1 MNLISQIPIFGNF
14 TVTLIAFIFVIGVVV
29 FVHEYGHYIVGRWRG
44 IHAETFSLGFGPVI
58 YTRTDKRGTKWQL
71 AAIPLGGYVKFLGD
85 RNASSQPDDEAVA
98 GMNAYDRRRSF
109 PAASVLSRTLTVLAG
124 PVANFILSIILF
136 AGLIMWQGFL
146 TDQPTFGKIADMPS
160 KVQVQEGDEIVELNG
175 IAVTSYDD
183 LSTAMASDFGDGTM
197 NIVVSRDGNLINL
210 IIPRFEMPLVQSVLP
225 LSAAEKA
232 GILPGDFILKIGDI
246 TPSSFSDLVTQIVKA
261 QETEIT
267 LTVWRDGNEVIINI
281 TPEIVDV
288 INDDGTVSQIP
299 RLGVSGGTYFVG
311 ATETPPIWEAAW
323 FGVERTYGT
332 ITQSLDVIGLI
343 FAGEISPK
351 TLQGPVGIAQI
362 SGAVVKQSL
371 LTFISLIAIISTSI
385 GLLNLFP
392 IPILDGGHLL
402 TYLYEAVRGQPPSP
416 AFLNVFMS
424 IGLALVL
431 FLMVF
436 TFYNDIMRLFS
447 A

>member
-1 MNLISQIPIFGNF
+1 MNLISQIPIIGNL
-14 TVTLIAFIFVIGVVV
+14 TVTLIAFVFVIGVVI

-44 IHAETFSLGFGPVI
+44 IHAETFSLGIGPVV
-58 YTRTDKRGTKWQL
+58 YSRTDKRGTRWQI

-85 RNASSQPDDEAVA
+85 RNASSQPDHEAVA

-109 PAASVLSRTLTVLAG
+109 PAASVLSRSLTVLAG
-124 PVANFILSIILF
+124 PVANFLLSIVLF

-146 TDQPTFGKIADMPS
+146 IDQPTFGKIINMPS
-160 KVQVQEGDEIVELNG
+160 AVQVQEGDEIVELNG
-175 IAVTSYDD
+175 LAVTSYED
-183 LSTAMASDFGDGTM
+183 LATARAVDSGAGTM
-197 NIVVSRDGNLINL
+197 NIVVSRGGDLINL
-210 IIPRFEMPLVQSVLP
+210 TIPRFEMPLVLSVVP

-232 GILPGDFILKIGDI
+232 GILPGDFILKTGDI
-246 TPSSFSDLVTQIVKA
+246 VTISFSDLVKEIIAA
-261 QETEIT
+261 QETEIV

-281 TPEIVDV
+281 TPEIIDV
-288 INDDGTVSQIP
+288 INPDGTVSKIP
-299 RLGVSGGTYFVG
+299 RLGISGGTYFVG

-323 FGVERTYGT
+323 FGVNRTFGT
-332 ITQSLDVIGLI
+332 VTQTLDVIGLI

-362 SGAVVKQSL
+362 SGAVVKQST

-392 IPILDGGHLL
+392 IPILDGGHLV
-402 TYLYEAVRGQPPSP
+402 TYLYEALRGRPPSP

-436 TFYNDIMRLFS
+436 TFYNDIMRLIF

>member
-1 MNLISQIPIFGNF
+1 MNLISQIPIIGNL
-14 TVTLIAFIFVIGVVV
+14 TITLIAFVFVIGVVI

-58 YTRTDKRGTKWQL
+58 YSRTDKRGTVWQL

-85 RNASSQPDDEAVA
+85 RNAASQANDDAVA
-98 GMNAYDRRRSF
+98 NMNAYDRRRSF
-109 PAASVLSRTLTVLAG
+109 PAASVFSRFLTVLAG
-124 PVANFILSIILF
+124 PVANFILSIVLF

-146 TDQPTFGKIADMPS
+146 TDQPTFGKIVDLPT
-160 KVQVQEGDEIVELNG
+160 KVQVLEGDKIMELNG
-175 IAVTSYDD
+175 QAVTSYED
-183 LSTAMASDFGDGTM
+183 LSTAMAIGTDQSNM

-210 IIPRFEMPLVQSVLP
+210 IIPRFELPLVLSVLP

-232 GILPGDFILKIGDI
+232 GIQPGDFILKAGDAV
-246 TPSSFSDLVTQIVKA
+246 PLSFSDLVTTIVAA
-261 QETEIT
+261 QETEIL
-267 LTVWRDGNEVIINI
+267 LTIWRDGGEVMINI

-288 INDDGTVSQIP
+288 INNDGTVSQIP

-323 FGVERTYGT
+323 FGVNRTYDT
-332 ITQSLDVIGLI
+332 IAQSLNVIGLI
-343 FAGEISPK
+343 FSGEISPK

-362 SGAVVKQSL
+362 SGAVVKQSFI
-371 LTFISLIAIISTSI
+371 TFISLIAIISTSI
-385 GLLNLFP
+385 GMLNLFP
-392 IPILDGGHLL
+392 IPILDGGHIL
-402 TYLYEAVRGQPPSP
+402 TYIYEAVRGQPPSP

-436 TFYNDIMRLFS
+436 TFYNDIVRLFS

>member
-1 MNLISQIPIFGNF
+1 MNLISQIPIIGNL
-14 TVTLIAFIFVIGVVV
+14 TVTLLAFVFVIGVVI

-58 YTRTDKRGTKWQL
+58 YSRTDKRGTRWQL

-85 RNASSQPDDEAVA
+85 RNAASFADDDAVNA
-98 GMNAYDRRRSF
+98 MNAYDRRRSF
-109 PAASVLSRTLTVLAG
+109 PAASVFSRSLTVLAG

-136 AGLIMWQGFL
+136 AGVVMWQGFL
-146 TDQPTFGKIADMPS
+146 VDQPTFGKLIDMPTQ
-160 KVQVQEGDEIVELNG
+160 VPVQEGDEIIELNG
-175 IAVTSYDD
+175 MPVTSYED
-183 LSTAMASDFGDGTM
+183 LTAAMAAGDGEGYM
-197 NIVVSRDGNLINL
+197 DIVVLRDGAPIRFN
-210 IIPRFEMPLVQSVLP
+210 IPSFEMPLVSGIVP

-232 GILPGDFILKIGDI
+232 GMLPGDFILKIGDI
-246 TPSSFSDLVTQIVKA
+246 TPSSFSDLVTQIKAA
-261 QETEIT
+261 QETEIS
-267 LTVWRDGNEVIINI
+267 LIVWRGGNEVMINI
-281 TPEIVDV
+281 TPEIIDI
-288 INDDGTVSQIP
+288 INADGTVSQTP
-299 RLGVSGGTYFVG
+299 RLGVFGGTYFIR
-311 ATETPPIWEAAW
+311 ATETPPVWDAAW
-323 FGVERTYGT
+323 YGVTRTYGT
-332 ITQSLDVIGLI
+332 ITQTLDVIGLI
-343 FAGEISPK
+343 FSGEISPK

-362 SGAVVKQSL
+362 SGAVVKQST

-402 TYLYEAVRGQPPSP
+402 TYIYEAVRGHPPSP

-436 TFYNDIMRLFS
+436 TFYNDIVRLFS

>member
-1 MNLISQIPIFGNF
+1 MNLISQIPIIGNL
-14 TVTLIAFIFVIGVVV
+14 TVTLIAFVFVIGVVI

-44 IHAETFSLGFGPVI
+44 IHAETFSLGMGPVI
-58 YTRTDKRGTKWQL
+58 YSRVDKRGTRWQV

-85 RNASSQPDDEAVA
+85 RNAASFADDEAVA
-98 GMNAYDRRRSF
+98 GMNAYDRSRSF
-109 PAASVLSRTLTVLAG
+109 PAASILSRSLTVLAG
-124 PVANFILSIILF
+124 PVANFLLSIVLF

-146 TDQPTFGKIADMPS
+146 TDQPTFGKIADLPG
-160 KVQVQEGDEIVELNG
+160 KVQVLEGDEIVELNG
-175 IAVTSYDD
+175 LPVASYED
-183 LSTAMASDFGDGTM
+183 LSTAMAARDGDGYM
-197 NIVVSRDGNLINL
+197 DIVVERDGTLISLN
-210 IIPRFEMPLVQSVLP
+210 IPSFEMPLVSSIVP

-232 GILPGDFILKIGDI
+232 GMMPGDFILKIEGI

-261 QETEIT
+261 QETEIS
-267 LTVWRDGNEVIINI
+267 LTVWRDGQEVMINI

-288 INDDGTVSQIP
+288 INADGTVSKIP

-323 FGVERTYGT
+323 FGVNRTYGT

-343 FAGEISPK
+343 FSGEISPK

-362 SGAVVKQSL
+362 SGAVVKQSV

-385 GLLNLFP
+385 GMLNLFP
-392 IPILDGGHLL
+392 IPILDGGHLM
-402 TYLYEAVRGQPPSP
+402 TYLYEAVRGRPPSP

>member
-1 MNLISQIPIFGNF
+1 MNLISQIPIFGNPI
-14 TVTLIAFIFVIGVVV
+14 VIVIAFVIVIGVVI

-44 IHAETFSLGFGPVI
+44 IHAETFSLGIGPVI
-58 YTRTDKRGTKWQL
+58 YSRTDKRGTRWQI

-85 RNASSQPDDEAVA
+85 RNASSQPDHDAVA

-109 PAASVLSRTLTVLAG
+109 PAASLLSRFLTVLAG
-124 PVANFILSIILF
+124 PVANFILSIVLF

-160 KVQVQEGDEIVELNG
+160 KVQVLEGDEIVELNG
-175 IAVTSYDD
+175 VPVASYDD
-183 LSTAMASDFGDGTM
+183 LSTAMATDFGDGTM

-210 IIPRFEMPLVQSVLP
+210 IIPRFEMPLVQSVVP

-246 TPSSFSDLVTQIVKA
+246 VPSSFSDLVTQIVKA

-267 LTVWRDGNEVIINI
+267 LTVWRDGAEVIINI
-281 TPEIVDV
+281 TPQIVDI
-288 INDDGTVSQIP
+288 INEDGTVSQIP

-323 FGVERTYGT
+323 FGVNRTYDT
-332 ITQSLDVIGLI
+332 ITQSLEVIGLI

-362 SGAVVKQSL
+362 SGAVVKQSMV
-371 LTFISLIAIISTSI
+371 TFITLIAIISTSI
-385 GLLNLFP
+385 GFLNLFP
-392 IPILDGGHLL
+392 IPILDGGHIM
-402 TYLYEAVRGQPPSP
+402 TYIYEAVRGQPPSP

>member
-1 MNLISQIPIFGNF
+1 MNLISQIPIFGNPI
-14 TVTLIAFIFVIGVVV
+14 VIVIAFVIVIGVVI

-44 IHAETFSLGFGPVI
+44 IHAETFSLGIGPVI
-58 YTRTDKRGTKWQL
+58 YSRTDKRGTRWQI

-85 RNASSQPDDEAVA
+85 RNASSQPDHEAVA

-109 PAASVLSRTLTVLAG
+109 PAASVFSRTLTVLAG
-124 PVANFILSIILF
+124 PAANFILSIVLF

-146 TDQPTFGKIADMPS
+146 VDQPTFGKISNLPTE
-160 KVQVQEGDEIVELNG
+160 VPVQEGDEIVELNG
-175 IAVTSYDD
+175 LPVASYED
-183 LSTAMASDFGDGTM
+183 LTTAMAARNGDGYM
-197 NIVVSRDGNLINL
+197 DIVVARDGTLISLNV
-210 IIPRFEMPLVQSVLP
+210 PSFEMPLVSSIVP

-232 GILPGDFILKIGDI
+232 GMMPGDFILKIGDI
-246 TPSSFSDLVTQIVKA
+246 VPSSFSDLVTQIIKA

-362 SGAVVKQSL
+362 SGAVVKQSV